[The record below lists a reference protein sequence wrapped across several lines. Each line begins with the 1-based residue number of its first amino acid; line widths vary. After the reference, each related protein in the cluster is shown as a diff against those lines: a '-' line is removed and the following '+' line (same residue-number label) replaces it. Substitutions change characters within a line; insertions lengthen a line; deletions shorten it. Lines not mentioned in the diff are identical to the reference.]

1 MRRRQLT
8 SALVALLLAGIA
20 MVVLPRHGDTAGWRD
35 TFSPTLPPPSGAH
48 EVGVRRMRLV
58 DHDRRDP
65 WRPDS
70 DRTLMLDVHYPA
82 DAGHR
87 PLAHYAV
94 APAMTEFGYLAWAPG
109 EERRLGLLP
118 DEVNWMFRTHS
129 HEWAPPAGG
138 PFPVL
143 VGSPPPGVTRT
154 AYTGIAEELASH
166 GYVVVTVDHPFDTP
180 VVDLYPT
187 RRVIEPTDAVAT
199 VSRAEADTTRI
210 ADIAYV
216 TSRLTELDRQLSPV
230 LDPRRIGL
238 FGWTSADATA
248 RARLAGLP
256 GVSGIADTTGAAR
269 VTGTGTVPL
278 LAVGGSPAADQS
290 GTDQRGAK
298 RRGWRA
304 TVTVPGASP
313 RSLTDDGVVLTQ
325 IARRYPRTEPVVRQ
339 DVGAA
344 QPLAYRTVRRALVG
358 FFGHHLGGT
367 PAGTFGMESGVTV
380 DLATP

>member
-8 SALVALLLAGIA
+8 SALVALLLAGIT
-20 MVVLPRHGDTAGWRD
+20 MVALPRYGDTAGWRD
-35 TFSPTLPPPSGAH
+35 TFSPALPPPSGAH
-48 EVGVRRMRLV
+48 DVGVRRMRLV

-65 WRPDS
+65 WRPDD

-82 DAGHR
+82 DAGSR

-94 APAMTEFGYLAWAPG
+94 APALTEFGCLAWAPG

-118 DEVNWMFRTHS
+118 DEVNWMFRTRS

-143 VGSPPPGVTRT
+143 VGSPPPGVMRT

-166 GYVVVTVDHPFDTP
+166 GYVVVTVDHPFDAP
-180 VVDLYPT
+180 AVDLYPT

-199 VSRAEADTTRI
+199 VSRADADATRI
-210 ADIAYV
+210 ADIAYL
-216 TSRLTELDRQLSPV
+216 TSRLTDLDRQLSPA

-238 FGWTSADATA
+238 FGWTGADGTQ

-256 GVSGIADTTGAAR
+256 GVAGIADTTGATR
-269 VTGTGTVPL
+269 VTGTDTVPL
-278 LAVGGSPAADQS
+278 LVVGGSPDADQS
-290 GTDQRGAK
+290 GTE

-304 TVTVPGASP
+304 TVTIPGASP

-325 IARRYPRTEPVVRQ
+325 IARRYPRAEPVVRR
-339 DVGAA
+339 DVGSA
-344 QPLAYRTVRRALVG
+344 QPLAYRTVRRSLVG
-358 FFGHHLGGT
+358 FFDQHLNGA
-367 PAGTFGMESGVTV
+367 PAGTLAVESGVTMDV
-380 DLATP
+380 VAS